1 MVSNEKRLKN
11 KIKLLE
17 EKCQQLEM
25 ENSKLKESIISA
37 IKSLE
42 DQNKSTKK
50 YINNPIFQPKFKNP
64 KWIK

>member
-1 MVSNEKRLKN
+1 MASNEKWLKN

-25 ENSKLKESIISA
+25 ENSKLKESIILA

-42 DQNKSTKK
+42 DQNENTKK
-50 YINNPIFQPKFKNP
+50 YINDPIFKPNFKNP
-64 KWIK
+64 KWLK